1 MRGVTQPIACWL
13 RSLSSNN
20 RRVVKQAELP
30 LKSPDWRHFF
40 KGESDVTGR
49 IYIVHVMS
57 MYILTVT
64 ITTLY
69 LCVYLVCMCSCV
81 CVCAC
86 MSSLFPSLRFSQ
98 DIQSYP
104 THEWSM
110 AGSTPHRLLMWKT
123 GQSVVSDVPHWW
135 YQSSELV
142 WVVWVI
148 SLVWWLFPLCVCA
161 ACMCVCV
168 RVCVCVSVC
177 VCRVTSYNLVFYLI
191 I

>member
-1 MRGVTQPIACWL
+1 MTPEELLNLL
-13 RSLSSNN
+13 RKHHN
-20 RRVVKQAELP
+20 
-30 LKSPDWRHFF
+30 KSKIKFYKF
-40 KGESDVTGR
+40 VTGR

-123 GQSVVSDVPHWW
+123 GQSVVSDVPH
-135 YQSSELV
+135 
-142 WVVWVI
+142 
-148 SLVWWLFPLCVCA
+148 
-161 ACMCVCV
+161 
-168 RVCVCVSVC
+168 
-177 VCRVTSYNLVFYLI
+177 
-191 I
+191 